1 MRISLLILTVLLAA
15 GGVAGSVLFN
25 ELKQDYQDRGGV
37 ELTAGHEPFPVALA
51 AGTVAGKNVP
61 NSDIDIYLFLF
72 RKEFGKYPGDLFG
85 LAGLKRVVFC
95 RELSLNGQAR
105 AALGDTENGTLYID
119 VRSGTYSE
127 TYRRKVIHH
136 EFYHLIDAASRDNP
150 GDADWVAMNP
160 PNFSYGSEGAGGP
173 GDNKS
178 AQITNPVP
186 GFVNAYSLLALV
198 EDKAE
203 IFANLMVND
212 LKVRLL
218 LKKDGILQAKVKR
231 LKEDLQGLDPKLDEA
246 FWTKVAKQF

>member
-1 MRISLLILTVLLAA
+1 MRLPLLILSILLAT

-37 ELTAGHEPFPVALA
+37 ELTSGHEPFPVALS
-51 AGTVAGKNVP
+51 AGTVTGKNVP

-95 RELSLNGQAR
+95 RELGLNGQAR
-105 AALGDTENGTLYID
+105 AALADPEDGTLYLD
-119 VRSGTYSE
+119 VRSATYAE

-150 GDADWVAMNP
+150 GDADWVALNP
-160 PNFSYGSEGAGGP
+160 KGFAYGSEGAVIP
-173 GDNKS
+173 GDNKG
-178 AQITNPVP
+178 AQITHPAA
-186 GFVNAYSLLALV
+186 GFVNAYAMTALV

-218 LKKDGILQAKVKR
+218 LKQDTVLQAKVTR
-231 LKEDLQGLDPKLDEA
+231 LKVTLQVFYPKLDEA

>member
-1 MRISLLILTVLLAA
+1 MRLPLFILSLLFTT
-15 GGVAGSVLFN
+15 GGVAGSVLFK

-37 ELTAGHEPFPVALA
+37 ELTAGHEPFPVALS
-51 AGTVAGKNVP
+51 AGSLTGKNVP

-95 RELSLNGQAR
+95 RELGLNGQAR
-105 AALGDTENGTLYID
+105 AAFGDIENGTLYID
-119 VRSGTYSE
+119 VRSATYAE

-136 EFYHLIDAASRDNP
+136 EFYHLIDAASRDKP
-150 GDADWVAMNP
+150 GDADWVALNP
-160 PNFSYGSEGAGGP
+160 DGFKYGAEGAATP
-173 GDNKS
+173 GDNKG
-178 AQITNPVP
+178 AQITHPVP
-186 GFVNAYSLLALV
+186 GFVNAFALVALV

-218 LKKDGILQAKVKR
+218 LKQDAILQAKVTR
-231 LKEDLQGLDPKLDEA
+231 LKVSLHEFCPKLDEA